1 MNVKTVSF
9 KSARGPEEFV
19 SSILES
25 GFAVITDHPIPPRLI
40 FDAFAEWGRFF
51 ASEEKHKYT
60 FEAKAQTGY
69 FPFRSENAKDS
80 QKKDLKEFFH
90 YYPKRMELPENVQEF
105 TPKIYT
111 ALNAMGIELLSWIQ
125 KETPEEV
132 RKLFPIPL
140 TEMIKDSEDTLLRAL
155 HYPPLTGVEEEGA
168 VRAAAHE
175 DINLITLLPAATAP
189 GLQVKD
195 THGNWHDVP
204 CDPGTIVINSG
215 DMLRETSGGFFP
227 STTHQVVNPR
237 GPASRQSRYS
247 MPLFL
252 HPRQSAPLSPRYPRA
267 GDYLAQRLR
276 EIGLK

>member
-1 MNVKTVSF
+1 MKVKTVSF
-9 KSARGPEEFV
+9 KSARGPQEFV
-19 SSILES
+19 SSILET

-40 FDAFAEWGRFF
+40 FDTFAEWGRFF
-51 ASEEKHKYT
+51 ASEDKHKYT
-60 FEAKAQTGY
+60 FEAKLQTGY

-90 YYPKRMELPENVQEF
+90 YYPKRMELPTNVREF
-105 TPKIYT
+105 TPEMYT
-111 ALNAMGIELLSWIQ
+111 ALNAMGAELLSWIQ

-195 THGNWHDVP
+195 TQGCWHDVS

-215 DMLRETSGGFFP
+215 DMLRETSGGFYP

-237 GPASRQSRYS
+237 GPASQQSRYS

-252 HPRQSAPLSPRYPRA
+252 HPSQSAPLSPRYPRA
-267 GDYLAQRLR
+267 GDYLTQRLR